1 MSEGMSS
8 CVPGTRD
15 MKTNRMLCLSTQS
28 LSDCGGNQKSLRH
41 YPFLKNRLWPFMAK
55 CVLCIIIA
63 ANIYGA
69 LVTVP
74 SALFALLHSILTE
87 VL

>member
-1 MSEGMSS
+1 MSS
-8 CVPGTRD
+8 CVPGTLD
-15 MKTNRMLCLSTQS
+15 MKTIRMLCLSTQS
-28 LSDCGGNQKSLRH
+28 LSYCGGHQKSLHH

-55 CVLCIIIA
+55 RVLCIIIA

-74 SALFALLHSILTE
+74 SALILTE